1 MTPSKCSAF
10 CEANLRF
17 LDFVPTAAS
26 RHREEEQAC
35 HEQSAGEAIHLCQ
48 IYVRFVPPPKKKL
61 PEIIKH
67 AKPFDEKYRFT
78 DIKEGIQTKNRYVEL
93 IKLRYTFNSQ
103 KLAYMNF
110 TIELTIGKKKNG
122 KNVQYSLENIKKACS

>member
-1 MTPSKCSAF
+1 M
-10 CEANLRF
+10 L
-17 LDFVPTAAS
+17 
-26 RHREEEQAC
+26 
-35 HEQSAGEAIHLCQ
+35 
-48 IYVRFVPPPKKKL
+48 KL

-122 KNVQYSLENIKKACS
+122 KNVQYSLEHIKKACS